1 MRRFYEFFAGGGMA
15 RLGLGPGWSCLFAND
30 FDEKKCA
37 TYVRNWGRS
46 ELLRGDVA
54 DLTTD
59 DLPGHADLAWA
70 SFPCQDLSLAGS
82 GAGLDGDRS
91 GTFWPFWR
99 LIEGLRKE
107 GRAPRVVV
115 LENVAGALTSHQGRD
130 FAAIGAAVAA
140 TRYRFGALV
149 VDAAH
154 FLPQSRPRLF
164 LIAVDQHY
172 AIPDFLRRSG
182 LDSVWSTRGLERA
195 TVGLDPAIR
204 PAWICWRLPE
214 PPRRR
219 NDLAD
224 LLESE
229 PSGVRWHSRAETQRL
244 LDLMTPVNRSKVREV
259 QTSGRPTVGT
269 IYRRTRPDKS
279 GKGRQRAEIR
289 FDGIAG
295 CLRTGSGG
303 SSRQFVMTVDGNT
316 IRSRLLSTREA
327 ARLMGLPEDYKLP
340 ATYRE
345 GYHLVGDGVVVPVV
359 RHIAAHILERVL
371 TVPERTTRQ
380 AA

>member
-15 RLGLGPGWSCLFAND
+15 RLGLGPGWTCLFAND
-30 FDEKKCA
+30 FDKKKCA
-37 TYVRNWGRS
+37 TYTHNWGGA
-46 ELLRGDVA
+46 ELRYGDVA
-54 DLTTD
+54 QLTTA
-59 DLPGHADLAWA
+59 DLPGIADLAWA

-82 GAGLDGDRS
+82 GAGLDGEHS

-99 LIEGLRKE
+99 LIEGLRRE
-107 GRAPRVVV
+107 GRAPRLVV
-115 LENVAGALTSHQGRD
+115 LENVAGALTSHSGRD
-130 FAAIGAAVAA
+130 FGAMGDAVVD
-140 TRYRFGALV
+140 TGYRFGALV

-164 LIAVDQHY
+164 VVAADQDFP
-172 AIPDFLRRSG
+172 IPATVCRS
-182 LDSVWSTRGLERA
+182 DPDPVWNTSALERA
-195 TVGLDPAIR
+195 ASRFDSAVQA
-204 PAWICWRLPE
+204 AWVWWRLP
-214 PPRRR
+214 PPPSGCTK
-219 NDLAD
+219 LAD
-224 LLESE
+224 LLERE
-229 PSGVRWHSRAETQRL
+229 PQGIRWHTPAETQRL
-244 LDLMTPVNRSKVREV
+244 LDLMTPVNRSKVREA
-259 QTSGRPTVGT
+259 QTSGRPAVGT
-269 IYRRTRPDKS
+269 IYRRTRPDKF

-303 SSRQFVMTVDGNT
+303 SSRQFIMTVDGST

-327 ARLMGLPEDYKLP
+327 ARLMGLPEEYKLP
-340 ATYRE
+340 TNYRE